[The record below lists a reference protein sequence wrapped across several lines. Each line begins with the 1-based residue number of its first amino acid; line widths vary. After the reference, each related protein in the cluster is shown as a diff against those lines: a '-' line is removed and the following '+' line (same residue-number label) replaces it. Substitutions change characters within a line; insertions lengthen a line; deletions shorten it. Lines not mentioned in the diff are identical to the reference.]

1 VKDPGQLSEMPERKR
16 RHRLLLESVK
26 VSRSGEA
33 AIGKISLD
41 PDANTSFGK
50 LLSERNLYVWPKP
63 KPRQYP

>member
-1 VKDPGQLSEMPERKR
+1 
-16 RHRLLLESVK
+16 VK

-41 PDANTSFGK
+41 PDANTSVGK